1 MSPFWGSFFE
11 NVKGRGPNATLF
23 LVVLVFLFLA
33 IFASMIPVGQD
44 LLQCADAVIAGIVVF
59 LVAWFCMAINK
70 ARVRNRDRFSPRP
83 LSCDELR
90 VARSKLLR
98 QKSSMT
104 VKRR

>member
-23 LVVLVFLFLA
+23 LVVVALLFLTV
-33 IFASMIPVGQD
+33 FVSLIPVGQD
-44 LLQCADAVIAGIVVF
+44 LLQCADAVIAGVVVF
-59 LVAWFCMAINK
+59 LVAWFCIAINK
-70 ARVRNRDRFSPRP
+70 ARARNRDRFSPRP

-98 QKSSMT
+98 QKSSMN